1 MALERKARGRNQN
14 YRSVKKIILAA
25 ALFATLLQLKAQT
38 LDPFYTYTF
47 TPDTIT
53 NTESDTLL
61 LPADFISPWSYAYQ
75 IVMDSLSG
83 TDTLSFV
90 VQESV
95 LRSGNTDWITVATG
109 AGSASVRTRI
119 TGALMYGR
127 RQRIIVNGAGTQ
139 STRYSITFLAKKVF
153 K

>member
-1 MALERKARGRNQN
+1 M
-14 YRSVKKIILAA
+14 KKIILFVALVA
-25 ALFATLLQLKAQT
+25 ALSSVKAQT
-38 LDPFYTYTF
+38 LDAFYAYTF

-61 LPADFISPWSYAYQ
+61 LPADFTSPWSYAYQ
-75 IVMDSLSG
+75 VVMDSLSG
-83 TDTLSFV
+83 NDTLSFV

-95 LRSGNTDWITVATG
+95 LRLGNTDWITVATG
-109 AGSASVRTRI
+109 AGSANVRTRI

-127 RQRIIVNGAGTQ
+127 RQRIIINGAGTQ
-139 STRYSITFLAKKVF
+139 NTRYSITFLAKKVF

>member
-1 MALERKARGRNQN
+1 M
-14 YRSVKKIILAA
+14 KKIILFV
-25 ALFATLLQLKAQT
+25 ALLAFSLSAKAQT
-38 LDPFYTYTF
+38 LDPFYAYTF

-53 NTESDTLL
+53 NAESDTLL
-61 LPADFISPWSYAYQ
+61 LSADFISPWSYAYQ

-109 AGSASVRTRI
+109 AGSGTVRTRI

>member
-1 MALERKARGRNQN
+1 MKR
-14 YRSVKKIILAA
+14 IILFA
-25 ALFATLLQLKAQT
+25 ALLVSALNIKAQT
-38 LDPFYTYTF
+38 LDAFYTYTF
-47 TPDTIT
+47 APDTIT
-53 NTESDTLL
+53 DSESDTLL
-61 LPADFISPWSYAYQ
+61 LPADFVSPWSFAYH
-75 IVMDSLSG
+75 VTMSSLSG

-95 LRSGNTDWITVATG
+95 LKSGNTDWITVATG
-109 AGSASVRTRI
+109 AGSADVFTRI

-139 STRYSITFLAKKVF
+139 STRYAITFLAKKVF

>member
-1 MALERKARGRNQN
+1 MKAIIF
-14 YRSVKKIILAA
+14 SVAM
-25 ALFATLLQLKAQT
+25 LFCFVSAKAQT
-38 LDPFYTYTF
+38 LDPLYTFTF

-53 NTESDTLL
+53 NTEMDTLL
-61 LPADFISPWSYAYQ
+61 LPVDFVSPWSYGYH

-90 VQESV
+90 VQESM
-95 LRSGNTDWITVATG
+95 LKTGNTDWITIATG
-109 AGSASVRTRI
+109 AGSANVSTRI
-119 TGALMYGR
+119 VGQLMYGR

-139 STRYSITFLAKKVF
+139 STRYRITFVAKKVF

>member
-1 MALERKARGRNQN
+1 M
-14 YRSVKKIILAA
+14 KKIILFVALSFAA
-25 ALFATLLQLKAQT
+25 FCANAQT
-38 LDPFYTYTF
+38 LDPIYAYTF

-53 NTESDTLL
+53 NTERDTLL
-61 LPADFISPWSYAYQ
+61 LPADFVSPWSYGYH

-95 LRSGNTDWITVATG
+95 LKSGNTDWITVATG
-109 AGSASVRTRI
+109 AGSGSFSTRI
-119 TGALMYGR
+119 VGALMYGR

>member
-1 MALERKARGRNQN
+1 M
-14 YRSVKKIILAA
+14 KKIILFV
-25 ALFATLLQLKAQT
+25 ALLAFSLSAKAQT
-38 LDPFYTYTF
+38 LDPFYAYTF

-61 LPADFISPWSYAYQ
+61 LPADFVSPWSYVYQ
-75 IVMDSLSG
+75 VVMDSLSG
-83 TDTLSFV
+83 TDTLSFI

-95 LRSGNTDWITVATG
+95 LRSGNTDWVTVATG

-139 STRYSITFLAKKVF
+139 STRYAITFLAKKVF

>member
-1 MALERKARGRNQN
+1 
-14 YRSVKKIILAA
+14 VKTIILLVAFVA
-25 ALFATLLQLKAQT
+25 ALSSVKAQT
-38 LDPFYTYTF
+38 LDPFYAYTF

-61 LPADFISPWSYAYQ
+61 LPADFISPWSYAYHA
-75 IVMDSLSG
+75 VMDSLSG

-90 VQESV
+90 IQESV

-109 AGSASVRTRI
+109 AGSGSFRTRI

>member
-1 MALERKARGRNQN
+1 M
-14 YRSVKKIILAA
+14 KKIILFA
-25 ALFATLLQLKAQT
+25 ALSFAAFCAKTQT
-38 LDPFYTYTF
+38 LDPFYAYTF

-53 NTESDTLL
+53 NAERDTLL
-61 LPADFISPWSYAYQ
+61 LPADFVSPWSYVYH

-90 VQESV
+90 IQESI
-95 LRSGNTDWITVATG
+95 LRSGNTDWITVATA
-109 AGSASVRTRI
+109 AGSANVSARI

-139 STRYSITFLAKKVF
+139 STRYSVAFLAKKVF

>member
-1 MALERKARGRNQN
+1 M
-14 YRSVKKIILAA
+14 KKIILFAVLIVS
-25 ALFATLLQLKAQT
+25 ALSLKAQT
-38 LDPFYTYTF
+38 LDAFYTYTF

-61 LPADFISPWSYAYQ
+61 LPADFTSPWSFAYH
-75 IVMDSLSG
+75 ITMNALSG

-90 VQESV
+90 IQESV
-95 LRSGNTDWITVATG
+95 LRSGNADWITIATG
-109 AGSASVRTRI
+109 AGSADVFTRI

>member
-1 MALERKARGRNQN
+1 M
-14 YRSVKKIILAA
+14 KKIILFVVLLVG
-25 ALFATLLQLKAQT
+25 ALSAKAQT
-38 LDPFYTYTF
+38 LDPFYAYTF

-61 LPADFISPWSYAYQ
+61 LPADFVSPWSYVYQ
-75 IVMDSLSG
+75 VVMDSLSG
-83 TDTLSFV
+83 TDTLSFII
-90 VQESV
+90 QESV
-95 LRSGNTDWITVATG
+95 LRSGNTDWVTVATG

-127 RQRIIVNGAGTQ
+127 RQRIIVNGSGTQ

>member
-1 MALERKARGRNQN
+1 MKQ
-14 YRSVKKIILAA
+14 IILLA
-25 ALFATLLQLKAQT
+25 ALLVFCASAKSQT
-38 LDPFYTYTF
+38 LDPFYTYIF

-53 NTESDTLL
+53 NAESDTLL
-61 LPADFISPWSYAYQ
+61 LPADFISPWSYAYHV
-75 IVMDSLSG
+75 VMDSLSG
-83 TDTLSFV
+83 TDTLSFLI
-90 VQESV
+90 QESV
-95 LRSGNTDWITVATG
+95 LRNGNTDWITVATG